1 MIDPITPRQQ
11 TLIANNIISACKF
24 GIDRLSKPAYNFI
37 SGCAGFIA
45 HYNHQG
51 FIDAYGTGMNLTL
64 DILANKRYNQWSNFR
79 PGESD
84 YEYYMSKRDLYNMI
98 VKELENVNITQRDYD
113 LV

>member
-1 MIDPITPRQQ
+1 MIEPITPSLQ
-11 TLIANNIISACKF
+11 TRLVNNIVSACKVD
-24 GIDRLSKPAYNFI
+24 IELLSKPAYNFI

-51 FIDAYGTGMNLTL
+51 FIAAYGTGTNLAL
-64 DILANKRYNQWSNFR
+64 DILMNKRYNQYSNFR

-84 YEYYMSKRDLYNMI
+84 YEYYMSKRDLYNKV
-98 VKELENVNITQRDYD
+98 VKELENAYTTQRDYD

>member
-11 TLIANNIISACKF
+11 TLIANNIVSACKF

-45 HYNHQG
+45 HYNHRG
-51 FIDAYGTGMNLTL
+51 FISAYGTGTNLAL
-64 DILANKRYNQWSNFR
+64 DILMNKRYNQYSNFR
-79 PGESD
+79 PGYSD
-84 YEYYMSKRDLYNMI
+84 YEYYMSKRDLYNKI
-98 VKELENVNITQRDYD
+98 VKELENAYTTQRDYD